1 MQFELAPIHH
11 AVQTPRKIQQIG
23 RYEPCGN
30 FATIHSDPPILI
42 VTFERQQFAGDW
54 TVEEIILWDWS
65 WRSPSIVRKKWR
77 QGVRWTDSRTLA
89 RIFRYM
95 YSNIIVFFFF
105 RGIHIAKYIRTV
117 STTSTHYY
125 STIAAPPTSITQV
138 LASQHRPITD
148 SPPGY

>member
-105 RGIHIAKYIRTV
+105 RGIHIAKYLYALFQQHPLI
-117 STTSTHYY
+117 
-125 STIAAPPTSITQV
+125 IPPSPRRRHQSQV
-138 LASQHRPITD
+138 LASKQTDTD